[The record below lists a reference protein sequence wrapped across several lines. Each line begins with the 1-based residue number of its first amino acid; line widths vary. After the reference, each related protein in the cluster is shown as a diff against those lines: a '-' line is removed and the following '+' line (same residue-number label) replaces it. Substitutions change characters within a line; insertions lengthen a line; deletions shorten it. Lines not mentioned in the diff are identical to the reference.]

1 MREKYYQGRFTPKNY
16 EKYIGDYKNII
27 YRSSWELRF
36 MKYCDENSNVIE
48 WGSEEFFIQYFDPT
62 TDKVR
67 KYFPDFIIKVKEL
80 SGKIKKYIIE
90 VKPEKQT
97 QPPTQSKNK
106 RKKTYITESLTYEK
120 NIAKWKAATEFCEDN
135 GLIFKII
142 TEKELGIK

>member
-16 EKYIGDYKNII
+16 EKYKGNYKNII

-36 MKYCDENSNVIE
+36 MKYCDENANILE
-48 WGSEEFFIQYFDPT
+48 WGSEEFSIPYFDT
-62 TDKVR
+62 TTNKIR
-67 KYFPDFIIKVKEL
+67 NYFPDFIIKIKEN

-97 QPPTQSKNK
+97 KPPTQNKNK
-106 RKKTYITESLTYEK
+106 RKKTFITEALAYEK
-120 NIAKWKAATEFCEDN
+120 NIAKWKAATEFCLDN
-135 GLIFKII
+135 GIEFKII